1 MPKSVDQY
9 KWMFSKPLI
18 KMSVMK
24 LIVNS
29 NITNYNEKHNWKPW
43 FENSYRQSNQENT
56 LSYSDMHI
64 LRVIHNDVKAESK
77 SQFTSVS
84 SLLLH
89 PHKTEDYNTC
99 SFEASERILF
109 FVP

>member
-1 MPKSVDQY
+1 MPKSVDQD

-43 FENSYRQSNQENT
+43 FENSYSVKATRKILS
-56 LSYSDMHI
+56 SYSDMHI

-77 SQFTSVS
+77 S
-84 SLLLH
+84 
-89 PHKTEDYNTC
+89 
-99 SFEASERILF
+99 
-109 FVP
+109 